1 LREELPED
9 DYHDIAAG
17 SDFRRDVAGNP
28 DHFKQQLRFYQIRPL
43 YIRLLALLHDLGIGY
58 VHAARL
64 ISAVAFLILG
74 MLLFAWGRR
83 YVAEWPSAIG
93 VLLLLI
99 TPVIFTAARTG
110 SPDAI
115 SALTVVLGSYV
126 ILERNQFAIGS
137 SLLLLSLFLRTDN
150 VIFVMLLVAWLA
162 ITKGGRVRF
171 VAAGL
176 AVACLVSVFAINR
189 IEHSYPWSTLMQ
201 NTANPIVNPAEVKSA
216 IGISDYLS
224 AVYEMVDEA
233 SQGSVLVFP
242 FLAGAVLMSRKI
254 SAQWTGLVKVILLS
268 WAAHIVLF
276 PHIEDR
282 YFVAG
287 SAMIGIGALTAFLST
302 PPKRLASM
310 E

>member
-1 LREELPED
+1 MREELPED
-9 DYHDIAAG
+9 DYQDIAAG
-17 SDFRRDVAGNP
+17 SDFRRDVASNP

-43 YIRLLALLHDLGIGY
+43 YIRLLAILHDLGIGY
-58 VHAARL
+58 VQATRL

-74 MLLFAWGRR
+74 MLLFVWSRR

-93 VLLLLI
+93 VLLLLV

-115 SALTVVLGSYV
+115 SALAVVLGSYL
-126 ILERNQFAIGS
+126 ILERSQLVIGS
-137 SLLLLSLFLRTDN
+137 AVLLASLFLRTDN
-150 VIFVMLLVAWLA
+150 VIFVMLLLTWFG
-162 ITKGGRVRF
+162 ITRGGRVRLIAVGF
-171 VAAGL
+171 
-176 AVACLVSVFAINR
+176 AVACLVSVFAIDR
-189 IEHSYPWSTLMQ
+189 IEHSYPWPILMQ

-287 SAMIGIGALTAFLST
+287 SAMIGVAALAACLSRQPT
-302 PPKRLASM
+302 RLASM